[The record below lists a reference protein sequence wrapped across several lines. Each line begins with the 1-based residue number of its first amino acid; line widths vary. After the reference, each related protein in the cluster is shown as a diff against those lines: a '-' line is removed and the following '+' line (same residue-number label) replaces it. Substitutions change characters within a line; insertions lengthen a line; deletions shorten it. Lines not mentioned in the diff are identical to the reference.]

1 MFDELNALGGT
12 QSGVSASHYDQCS
25 KYQILRPQGNGV
37 NFSTAYI
44 EAMRGKS
51 RAKELA
57 LAAAANDPWGPA
69 GNPDPPRT
77 PSEKRDSEDPFYF
90 STNAAADMLNLKDR
104 LTKLAILWSGHP
116 KFPQDT
122 VEINQLILQ
131 VLAFGFRKENIFV
144 LYRTGKLRPGHLI
157 QKTVEEKLPVQWTDE
172 NGRIRKDRQLRAAT
186 KKQLKAVLQHVN
198 PQLVFFFANDHG
210 TNSNH
215 NNGAPTPREG
225 ADAFPEDDPFPPT
238 PPPTDFGS
246 GDGDLDSIS

>member
-1 MFDELNALGGT
+1 
-12 QSGVSASHYDQCS
+12 
-25 KYQILRPQGNGV
+25 
-37 NFSTAYI
+37 
-44 EAMRGKS
+44 
-51 RAKELA
+51 
-57 LAAAANDPWGPA
+57 
-69 GNPDPPRT
+69 
-77 PSEKRDSEDPFYF
+77 
-90 STNAAADMLNLKDR
+90 MLNLKGGR
-104 LTKLAILWSGHP
+104 EEQLTKLAILWSGRP

-144 LYRTGKLRPGHLI
+144 LYSAGILRPGHLI
-157 QKTVEEKLPVQWTDE
+157 QKTVAEKLPVLNPLTRR
-172 NGRIRKDRQLRAAT
+172 NDRQLRAAT